1 MRYSCNLAAVTM
13 ILALSLASAQIA
25 MAQEGGEMPS
35 VITAA
40 GTEAEYVPVPGFP
53 KGAEFSIIN
62 SDPATGAF
70 EMFFRLQP
78 GVTIP
83 MHFHTSSE
91 RAVGV
96 QGTLTLAYEDGSTMD
111 ITPGS
116 YMFVPWQMPHAASC
130 PEGEWA
136 CIGYFYFDKP
146 FDVTWVGDLPEDL
159 NPMPDE
165 AG

>member
-1 MRYSCNLAAVTM
+1 MRYSYKLAAVTM
-13 ILALSLASAQIA
+13 ILALSPASAQVV
-25 MAQEGGEMPS
+25 MAQEGGDMPS

-53 KGAEFSIIN
+53 RGADFSILN
-62 SDPATGAF
+62 GNPATGAF

-78 GVTIP
+78 GVTVP
-83 MHFHTSSE
+83 MHFHTSAE
-91 RAVGV
+91 RTVGI
-96 QGTLTLAYEDGSTMD
+96 QGTITMTYTDGSTMD

-116 YMFVPWQMPHAASC
+116 YMFIPSKMSHAASC
-130 PEGEWA
+130 LEGEP
-136 CIGYFYFDKP
+136 CIFYAYFDKA
-146 FDVTWVGDLPEDL
+146 FDVTWVADPPEDP

>member
-25 MAQEGGEMPS
+25 MAQEGFEMPS

-40 GTEAEYVPVPGFP
+40 GTEVVYVPVPGFP
-53 KGAEFSIIN
+53 RGADFSIIN
-62 SDPATGAF
+62 GDPATGAF
-70 EMFFRLQP
+70 DMFFRLQP
-78 GVTIP
+78 GVTVP
-83 MHFHTSSE
+83 MHFHTSAE
-91 RAVGV
+91 RTVGV
-96 QGTLTLAYEDGSTMD
+96 QGTITMTYDDGSTTD

-116 YMFVPWQMPHAASC
+116 YMFIPWQMPHAASC
-130 PEGEWA
+130 PEGERP
-136 CIGYFYFDKP
+136 CIAYFYFDKA
-146 FDVTWVGDLPEDL
+146 FDVTWVADPPEDP